1 MSAEDRPFEGQSP
14 LADALIA
21 VRKSTQRRQPL
32 TRHDARTVLLALGA
46 ELAAGRAAEV
56 DAAIATLHEIL
67 PTAAAPDSG
76 DWGERWRAAVADELS
91 MACTEFVRAVDPR
104 YLRHARYDFEYT
116 IQARERLELR
126 LRAAQRMGLPVGE
139 AWRAQVAR
147 ADEELAAAL
156 RRARPGGA
164 R

>member
-1 MSAEDRPFEGQSP
+1 MSVENQPLEGESP
-14 LADALIA
+14 LAAALTA
-21 VRKSTQRRQPL
+21 VRKSAQRRQPP
-32 TRHDARTVLLALGA
+32 TRHDARAVLLALGA
-46 ELAAGRAAEV
+46 ELAAGRAAEAE
-56 DAAIATLHEIL
+56 AAIVSLHEIL
-67 PTAAAPDSG
+67 RSAAAPERG

-91 MACTEFVRAVDPR
+91 MACTEFVRAVDPQ
-104 YLRHARYDFEYT
+104 YLRHPRYDFEYT

-126 LRAAQRMGLPVGE
+126 LRAAERMGLPVGE

-147 ADEELAAAL
+147 ADEELDAAL